1 MPQVGECWFLTYDD
15 GNQEDRYILEPS
27 DMAID
32 EAREAA
38 PDAKTALYYSPN
50 GLERNL
56 VQEWEPLEDE

>member
-1 MPQVGECWFLTYDD
+1 LTYDD

-27 DMAID
+27 FIAID

-50 GLERNL
+50 GYDRNL
-56 VQEWEPLEDE
+56 VEEWGPLEDE